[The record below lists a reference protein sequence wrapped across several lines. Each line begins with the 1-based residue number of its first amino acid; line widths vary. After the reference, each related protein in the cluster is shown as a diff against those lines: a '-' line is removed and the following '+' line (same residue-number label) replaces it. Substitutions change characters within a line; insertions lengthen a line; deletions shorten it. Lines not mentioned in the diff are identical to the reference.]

1 MIDESATNH
10 SYKVNGFTENTNYY
24 NNHTDT
30 SHSRQNS
37 IDDPMTNHR
46 ESNGS
51 SYDKE
56 NKPQTNGISSN
67 GIYSSPLR
75 SQLGLNLKS
84 SNSEAAKK
92 VTNSFQCPICPHSTD
107 DLAILEEHI
116 NRMHFDPLSP
126 SVNSPHS
133 SYLDTLNAFACPI
146 CSRTFETSTD
156 LELHV
161 NIEHRDIL
169 SPGNIET
176 NGCEAT
182 ASATASTI
190 ESAQSLCPV
199 CGISLDDFTTKN
211 MEIHIEKHFAKSPHN
226 VKSEPDLEKEAQK
239 LREQREFEML
249 RAQYGMDNQG
259 NFREQ
264 SAAAMQSAVVCVF
277 YWKFWISA
285 ILIEL

>member
-1 MIDESATNH
+1 MKSPMVDESATNL
-10 SYKVNGFTENTNYY
+10 SYKVNRFAENKIYY
-24 NNHTDT
+24 NSHTDT
-30 SHSRQNS
+30 SHSRQS
-37 IDDPMTNHR
+37 CHKTTNHR

-56 NKPQTNGISSN
+56 NEPQINGFSSN
-67 GIYSSPLR
+67 GIHSSPLR

-84 SNSEAAKK
+84 SNSGAAKK
-92 VTNSFQCPICPHSTD
+92 VTKSFQCPICPHSTEH
-107 DLAILEEHI
+107 LAILEEHI

-126 SVNSPHS
+126 SVNSSQS
-133 SYLDTLNAFACPI
+133 SYLDTLNAFGCPI

-176 NGCEAT
+176 NGCGAT

-190 ESAQSLCPV
+190 ESAQSVCPV
-199 CGISLDDFTTKN
+199 CDISMDDFTTKN

-239 LREQREFEML
+239 MREQREFEML
-249 RAQYGMDNQG
+249 QKMFGMDDQG

-264 SAAAMQSAVVCVF
+264 SAAAMQSAVVCIIGNF
-277 YWKFWISA
+277 DSSHFD
-285 ILIEL
+285 